1 LKKCAKHVLE
11 NSNNECCN
19 IAGPDTWLEPSL
31 LLDCHQLQEER
42 AGTEDA
48 SQPSQE
54 ELGRWA
60 HFAGKQLN
68 KKLKFFYL
76 VLCGRLANIHSNVG
90 YYMH

>member
-1 LKKCAKHVLE
+1 MKKCAKHVLDQRD
-11 NSNNECCN
+11 NECCN
-19 IAGPDTWLEPSL
+19 IAGADTWLEPSL

-60 HFAGKQLN
+60 HFAGKQACKQN
-68 KKLKFFYL
+68 KTGFFT
-76 VLCGRLANIHSNVG
+76 S
-90 YYMH
+90 YYMAG